1 MRGSLDFTYERQD
14 DDCRLVTISTTN
26 GRDRIENPST
36 VDLDDEQP
44 SAVTSL
50 VDKLK
55 NSLNVRKKLNQK
67 TLDNAALQVMSNYSE
82 YRGPQKEHGK
92 VLLALN
98 KAKKASKR
106 LSSQSKQGK
115 VFSKLQE
122 MPKPKTFAENLM
134 SMLAKQTIGQ
144 AFSENPVE
152 ALTILKPTS
161 TIPPIKSAGWENP
174 NRRNSS
180 QVQSMG
186 QQSTVDSKFTSFPKL
201 SEFKSATNNIYLQNR
216 PVADPRVD
224 SEYQAIDQKLKQL
237 GNLAL

>member
-1 MRGSLDFTYERQD
+1 M
-14 DDCRLVTISTTN
+14 
-26 GRDRIENPST
+26 
-36 VDLDDEQP
+36 
-44 SAVTSL
+44 A
-50 VDKLK
+50 
-55 NSLNVRKKLNQK
+55 
-67 TLDNAALQVMSNYSE
+67 NYSE
-82 YRGPQKEHGK
+82 CRGGGTVFQKDHGNGGGK
-92 VLLALN
+92 VLSALN
-98 KAKKASKR
+98 KVKKGNKR

-161 TIPPIKSAGWENP
+161 IPAIKSAGWDNP

-180 QVQSMG
+180 QAQSMA
-186 QQSTVDSKFTSFPKL
+186 QQSTVDASSKFTSFPKL

-216 PVADPRVD
+216 PMADPRVD
-224 SEYQAIDQKLKQL
+224 SADYQQAID
-237 GNLAL
+237 